1 MENNLSLVA
10 QENNDIFCSFSPDT
24 IEGKKALY
32 KAITNPEHK
41 ITDFVGKEI
50 VIRDVVVAT
59 CQFVDEETGETTPGN
74 RTILIDTNGVSYGC
88 SSTGVFNALRNL
100 IAIFGNPTWEDG
112 LTVRV
117 GQISKGLNRIITLEI
132 V

>member
-1 MENNLSLVA
+1 MENNLALVA
-10 QENNDIFCSFSPDT
+10 QDNNEIFCSFSPDT
-24 IEGKKALY
+24 VEGKKNLY
-32 KAITNPEHK
+32 KAITNPDHK

-74 RTILIDTNGVSYGC
+74 RTILIDANGVSYGC
-88 SSTGVFNALRNL
+88 SSTGVYNALRNL
-100 IAIFGNPTWEDG
+100 IAIFGSPTWADG

-117 GQISKGLNRIITLEI
+117 GQISKGVNRIITLEI

>member
-1 MENNLSLVA
+1 MENNLALVA
-10 QENNDIFCSFSPDT
+10 QDNNEIFCSFSPDT
-24 IEGKKALY
+24 VEGKKSLY
-32 KAITNPEHK
+32 KAITNPDHK

-50 VIRDVVVAT
+50 SIRDVVVAT

-74 RTILIDTNGVSYGC
+74 RTILIDTNGISYGC
-88 SSTGVFNALRNL
+88 SSTGVYNALRNL
-100 IAIFGNPTWEDG
+100 IAIFGSPTWADG

-117 GQISKGLNRIITLEI
+117 GQISKGVNRIITLEI